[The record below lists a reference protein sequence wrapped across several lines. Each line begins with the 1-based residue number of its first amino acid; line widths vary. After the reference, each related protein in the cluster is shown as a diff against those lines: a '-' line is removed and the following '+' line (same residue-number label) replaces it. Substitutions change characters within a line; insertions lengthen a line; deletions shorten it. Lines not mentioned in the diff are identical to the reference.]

1 MYGRKYNDAI
11 KVKISDLFLYY
22 LSATTPP
29 YRNQCAVM
37 SRHICMCL
45 TSHVARQIAWH
56 GRDGHVKSVT
66 SVTDTWI
73 VWLNVCLT
81 TRNIPVSY
89 REQINDLVKNFFVG
103 WICLSWSLFRWSSS
117 TIYMHSYVCQ
127 PYSKSYNL
135 VTGLFILSIFCFS
148 FN

>member
-11 KVKISDLFLYY
+11 KVKISDLFFYY

-37 SRHICMCL
+37 SPHL
-45 TSHVARQIAWH
+45 HVSSHVARQIAWH
-56 GRDGHVKSVT
+56 WRDGHVKSVT

-73 VWLNVCLT
+73 EWLNVCLT

-117 TIYMHSYVCQ
+117 TIYMHSYVRQ

-135 VTGLFILSIFCFS
+135 VTGLFIFSIFCFS

>member
-1 MYGRKYNDAI
+1 MIYFCT
-11 KVKISDLFLYY
+11 ISVPRLHHIEINARSCRL
-22 LSATTPP
+22 
-29 YRNQCAVM
+29 
-37 SRHICMCL
+37 ICMCL

>member
-11 KVKISDLFLYY
+11 KVKIIDLFLYY

-37 SRHICMCL
+37 SPHL
-45 TSHVARQIAWH
+45 HVSSHVARQIAWH

-89 REQINDLVKNFFVG
+89 REQINYLVKNFFVG

-117 TIYMHSYVCQ
+117 TIYMHSYVRQ

-135 VTGLFILSIFCFS
+135 VTGLFIVSIFCFS

>member
-37 SRHICMCL
+37 SPHL
-45 TSHVARQIAWH
+45 HVSSHVARQIAWH

-73 VWLNVCLT
+73 EWLNVCLT

-117 TIYMHSYVCQ
+117 TIYMHSYVRQ

-135 VTGLFILSIFCFS
+135 VTGLFIFSIFCFS